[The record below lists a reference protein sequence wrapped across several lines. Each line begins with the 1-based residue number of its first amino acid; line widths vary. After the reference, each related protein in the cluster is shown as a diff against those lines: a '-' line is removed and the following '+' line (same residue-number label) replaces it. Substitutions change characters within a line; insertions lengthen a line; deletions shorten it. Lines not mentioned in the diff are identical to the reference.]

1 MSWSFHFRSYHRRK
15 TKFPCVDGKLRVAR
29 KQRCRNNKILIAL
42 DFLAESV
49 SNLCQ
54 MVVYLIPSNDPI
66 FQYVAF
72 SLWVLNYSCLIPMSY
87 LLNEKRVKDIV
98 IEKGWIKGIKA
109 VFHSSKKIRR
119 LQMQSRQKTVL
130 CPKEHV
136 NLNTIDNMAFSTKN
150 HVNDLH
156 HNRNLID
163 CQKMNQ
169 TNPKQVIIS
178 VWMSS

>member
-1 MSWSFHFRSYHRRK
+1 M
-15 TKFPCVDGKLRVAR
+15 AR

-98 IEKGWIKGIKA
+98 IEKGWIEGIQA
-109 VFHSSKKIRR
+109 VFHSSKKIRQ
-119 LQMQSRQKTVL
+119 LQILSHQETVL
-130 CPKEHV
+130 CPKEQA
-136 NLNTIDNMAFSTKN
+136 NLHSVDNLAFSTTN
-150 HVNDLH
+150 HVFDLQSS
-156 HNRNLID
+156 RKSID
-163 CQKMNQ
+163 GQK
-169 TNPKQVIIS
+169 TNNTSPTQVIIS
-178 VWMSS
+178 GGI

>member
-15 TKFPCVDGKLRVAR
+15 TKFPCVDGKLREAR

-54 MVVYLIPSNDPI
+54 MGVYLIPSNNPI

-98 IEKGWIKGIKA
+98 IEKGWIEGIKA
-109 VFHSSKKIRR
+109 VFHSSKKIRQ
-119 LQMQSRQKTVL
+119 LQMLSRQKIVL
-130 CPKEHV
+130 CPKENVSLH
-136 NLNTIDNMAFSTKN
+136 LIDNLAISTTNNVNGLHKYRKSIDGQK
-150 HVNDLH
+150 VND
-156 HNRNLID
+156 
-163 CQKMNQ
+163 
-169 TNPKQVIIS
+169 TSPKQVIMTVGMQS
-178 VWMSS
+178 

>member
-1 MSWSFHFRSYHRRK
+1 M
-15 TKFPCVDGKLRVAR
+15 KFPCVDGKLRVAR

-42 DFLAESV
+42 DFLAETV

-72 SLWVLNYSCLIPMSY
+72 TLWILNYACLIPMSY

-98 IEKGWIKGIKA
+98 IEKGWIEGIKA
-109 VFHSSKKIRR
+109 VFHSSKKIRK
-119 LQMQSRQKTVL
+119 LQILSHQETEL
-130 CPKEHV
+130 CPKEKA
-136 NLNTIDNMAFSTKN
+136 NLHSIDNLAFSTTN

-156 HNRNLID
+156 RKRTSID
-163 CQKMNQ
+163 GPRIDS
-169 TNPKQVIIS
+169 TGPKQVIIS
-178 VWMSS
+178 G